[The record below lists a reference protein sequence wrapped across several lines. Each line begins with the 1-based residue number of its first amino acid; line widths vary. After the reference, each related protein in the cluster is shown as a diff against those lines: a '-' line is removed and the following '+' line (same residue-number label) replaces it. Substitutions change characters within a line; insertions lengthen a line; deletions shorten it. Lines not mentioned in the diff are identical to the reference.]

1 MADPQIRRI
10 ALLVAGDVILA
21 DMTERADTV
30 DTPAE
35 FRVHVVAQAIR
46 LFSENGY
53 DATTVEQIASA
64 AGVSRRTFFRQF
76 RSKEDVIFADHES
89 LLEQAGDYLSAHTSD
104 PWGAVCEA
112 ANLVF
117 DRFREN
123 RALSARRFLVVQ
135 QVPALRDREI
145 VTGFR
150 YERLFVD
157 YLRVAVPNAPILQII
172 GFAAAVTACHNYL
185 LRNMTRGDD
194 SATTQ
199 ALNRAL
205 LDVRRTFG
213 VAPAERGRTE
223 ESVLVVAYPPG
234 TPVDEIMGRVHT
246 RLTAG
251 TPVEDN

>member
-1 MADPQIRRI
+1 
-10 ALLVAGDVILA
+10 
-21 DMTERADTV
+21 MTERTGAAE
-30 DTPAE
+30 TPAD

-53 DATTVEQIASA
+53 EATTVEQIASA

-89 LLEQAGDYLSAHTSD
+89 LLEQAGEHLAAYTGD
-104 PWGAVCEA
+104 PWAAVCEA

-123 RALSARRFLVVQ
+123 RELSARRFLVVQ

-150 YERLFVD
+150 YERQFVD
-157 YLRVAVPNAPILQII
+157 YLRGAVPNEPVLRVV

-185 LRNMTRGDD
+185 LRNMTRGDE
-194 SATTQ
+194 SATAE
-199 ALNRAL
+199 ALNDAL

-213 VAPAERGRTE
+213 VAPTEPTRSE
-223 ESVLVVAYPPG
+223 ESVLVVTYPSG
-234 TPVDEIMGRVHT
+234 TPVDEIVGRIHT
-246 RLTAG
+246 RLT
-251 TPVEDN
+251 TPTPTEDN

>member
-1 MADPQIRRI
+1 
-10 ALLVAGDVILA
+10 
-21 DMTERADTV
+21 MTERADTPGA
-30 DTPAE
+30 DAAE
-35 FRVHVVAQAIR
+35 FRVHVVTQAIR

-53 DATTVEQIASA
+53 EATTVEQIASA

-89 LLEQAGDYLSAHTSD
+89 LLEQAGEHLSTHASD
-104 PWGAVCEA
+104 PWAAVCET

-123 RALSARRFLVVQ
+123 RDLSARRFLVVQ

-157 YLRVAVPNAPILQII
+157 YLRSAVPQEPVLRVV

-185 LRNMTRGDD
+185 LRNMTRGDE
-194 SATTQ
+194 SATNE
-199 ALNRAL
+199 ALNQAL
-205 LDVRRTFG
+205 LDVRRTYG
-213 VAPAERGRTE
+213 VAPLEPAHTE
-223 ESVLVVAYPPG
+223 ESVLVMTYPPG
-234 TPVDEIMGRVHT
+234 TPVDEIVARVHT
-246 RLTAG
+246 RLTG
-251 TPVEDN
+251 NTSTGHS

>member
-1 MADPQIRRI
+1 M
-10 ALLVAGDVILA
+10 LVANDVILA
-21 DMTERADTV
+21 DMTERADTAE
-30 DTPAE
+30 TPAE

-89 LLEQAGDYLSAHTSD
+89 LLEQAGEHLSAHTAD
-104 PWGAVCEA
+104 PWGAVCDA

-123 RALSARRFLVVQ
+123 RELSARRFLVVQ

-145 VTGFR
+145 VTSFR

-157 YLRVAVPNAPILQII
+157 YLRGAVPDAPIRRVI

-185 LRNMTRGDD
+185 LRNMTRGDP
-194 SATTQ
+194 SATTE
-199 ALNRAL
+199 ALNRTL
-205 LDVRRTFG
+205 LDLRRTFG
-213 VAPAERGRTE
+213 VAPSEPALTE

-234 TPVDEIMGRVHT
+234 TPVDEIIGRVRT

-251 TPVEDN
+251 SSAEGS